1 MSPVLSTKHRTFF
14 FLHGRWCPLYVCS
27 FFFCNTPPTCNHH
40 HCINTPPLHRKGGGR
55 RAVGYRK
62 VALKLLA
69 NSCRCSV
76 GGETIRLSSQSLRV
90 RYSAPHFFFPD
101 FFFPFFFLYF
111 FSMGGGILCMYVPFF
126 CATHHPPVI
135 TTAVLRGAP
144 TLRAHCTHASSG
156 RSWAAGSSFASP

>member
-1 MSPVLSTKHRTFF
+1 MGGGILCMYVPF
-14 FLHGRWCPLYVCS
+14 FL
-27 FFFCNTPPTCNHH
+27 CNTPPTCNHH

-90 RYSAPHFFFPD
+90 RYSAPLFVFPLFFL
-101 FFFPFFFLYF
+101 FFFPFFF
-111 FSMGGGILCMYVPFF
+111 SMGGGVLCMYVPFF
-126 CATHHPPVI
+126 FATHHSPVI
-135 TTAVLRGAP
+135 TTTVTDLFF
-144 TLRAHCTHASSG
+144 LM
-156 RSWAAGSSFASP
+156 